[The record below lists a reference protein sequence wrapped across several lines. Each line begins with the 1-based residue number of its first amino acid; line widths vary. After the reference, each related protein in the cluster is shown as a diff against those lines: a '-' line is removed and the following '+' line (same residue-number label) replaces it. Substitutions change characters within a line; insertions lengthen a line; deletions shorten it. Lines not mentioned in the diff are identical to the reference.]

1 MPFTMEDFKKKENI
15 EKLQVIILAKLGKN
29 PLSCFRNLTTGEQ
42 KRFNREMNVY
52 LSFLPDEWEEQ
63 LQKDFNETCN
73 DDIFNNK
80 FKAESNLFGCD
91 INTDIIELRE

>member
-1 MPFTMEDFKKKENI
+1 MFTMEDFKKRENI

-42 KRFNREMNVY
+42 KRFNKEMNIY

-80 FKAESNLFGCD
+80 FKAENNLFGCD
-91 INTDIIELRE
+91 INTEIIELR